1 MEHTNKFILFLGICI
16 PIMFSCSNAD
26 NNKMMD
32 EAYEVSNESSVSEER
47 VEYQAPYESEK
58 SEETVNT
65 TIKFTPPQIL
75 SNFLVTTAARGIND
89 DEMHKFIRT
98 AQMKFKVK
106 DVVDATH
113 LIENIILNN
122 KGFILSSSIVN
133 KQLSPSTI
141 NISKD
146 SSLVIYYLNQESKLQ
161 LKVPCQL
168 LDTTL
173 RQIAPLAISI
183 DYRTVNAADVTTRL
197 MSEKM
202 AQVRM
207 TKKQKRL
214 STAIDNKGQ
223 KLSDITAAEE
233 ALDNAME
240 REDNAK
246 ISEFSTNE
254 QIAYSTISID
264 IYQDIKEYSNKVLR
278 TENIEDYD
286 SGFGVRVVDGLAN
299 GWYIVT
305 VIFLFLINIWPIML
319 VVAVSLS
326 IYFRIRRKQNKE

>member
-1 MEHTNKFILFLGICI
+1 MGHTNKLILFAATCI
-16 PIMFSCSNAD
+16 TVMFSCSNAD
-26 NNKMMD
+26 NNKMID

-47 VEYQAPYESEK
+47 VEYQASYESEK
-58 SEETVNT
+58 SSETVNT
-65 TIKFTPPQIL
+65 TVKFPPQIL
-75 SNFLVTTAARGIND
+75 PNFLVTAAASGVND

-146 SSLVIYYLNQESKLQ
+146 SSLVTYYLNQESKLQ

-223 KLSDITAAEE
+223 KLSDITDAEE

-278 TENIEDYD
+278 TENIEGYD

-319 VVAVSLS
+319 VVVVSLG
-326 IYFRIRRKQNKE
+326 IYFRIRRKQNKG

>member
-1 MEHTNKFILFLGICI
+1 MGHTNKFYLISSICI
-16 PIMFSCSNAD
+16 TVLFSCSKAG

-32 EAYEVSNESSVSEER
+32 EAYEVSNEFSASEER
-47 VEYQAPYESEK
+47 VEYQASYESEK
-58 SEETVNT
+58 SEEAVNT
-65 TIKFTPPQIL
+65 NVKFPPQIL
-75 SNFLVTTAARGIND
+75 PNFLVTVAASGVND

-141 NISKD
+141 NVSKD
-146 SSLVIYYLNQESKLQ
+146 SSLVTYYLNQESKLQ
-161 LKVPCQL
+161 LKVPSQL

-202 AQVRM
+202 AQARM

-214 STAIDNKGQ
+214 SSAIDNKGQ
-223 KLSDITAAEE
+223 KLSDITNAEE

-240 REDNAK
+240 REDMAK
-246 ISEFSTNE
+246 ISEFITNE

-278 TENIEDYD
+278 TENIEEYD
-286 SGFGVRVVDGLAN
+286 SGFGVRFVEGLAN

-305 VIFLFLINIWPIML
+305 VIFLFFINIWPIML
-319 VVAVSLS
+319 VVTASLG
-326 IYFRIRRKQNKE
+326 IYFRIMRKQNKG